1 MCTTQVVLQV
11 KRREEHVYGWFTNW
25 SRGKSSAGSSDNS
38 RVINSSINGI
48 DAPAGGRTSC
58 SLLAT
63 AGLLET
69 QSTTGVQAVS
79 QTTTARDTEAARGAM
94 APVTAPTVE
103 LTPEL
108 RRGAQSFSTNFSIA
122 MDDVLADGDLSKMK
136 PDQMLA
142 AFLKLN
148 IEDPNN
154 SVETHNRL
162 SEVMSELRQ
171 RAIDDAKAKIV
182 EAEKMREEAEKYAGV
197 VDMINIVVTSVLMI
211 GAAVLT
217 AATFGIGGFALPA
230 AAAAAIS
237 ISMALA
243 GVVQAGAN
251 LTAAEKLGRS
261 GDGSRLQ
268 ALAATSR

>member
-1 MCTTQVVLQV
+1 MCTTQVVLQEEE
-11 KRREEHVYGWFTNW
+11 RRVCLWVVHQLVEVEIFRRFLRQPPSHQQQHQRHRCPQQGAEL
-25 SRGKSSAGSSDNS
+25 RA
-38 RVINSSINGI
+38 
-48 DAPAGGRTSC
+48 
-58 SLLAT
+58 LLAT

-108 RRGAQSFSTNFSIA
+108 RRGAQSFSNNFSIA

-142 AFLKLN
+142 AFFKLN

-171 RAIDDAKAKIV
+171 RAIDDAKAKIA
-182 EAEKMREEAEKYAGV
+182 EAEKMREEAEKYAV
-197 VDMINIVVTSVLMI
+197 
-211 GAAVLT
+211 
-217 AATFGIGGFALPA
+217 
-230 AAAAAIS
+230 
-237 ISMALA
+237 
-243 GVVQAGAN
+243 
-251 LTAAEKLGRS
+251 
-261 GDGSRLQ
+261 
-268 ALAATSR
+268 